1 MQIAWC
7 PERKKTVEETT
18 SGGEADAGPTTD
30 VKTKGGEQQLP
41 RRSSSSSEEPES
53 SVSTTSEEDDPLQGE
68 PQKRQLCRRLVRS
81 LYREEW
87 ANLVFDKRSRR
98 FFVEEEAPAGNFLWL
113 TTVQTKKVVSQ
124 FMECAYY
131 SLMTLRLYGEE
142 SRFRALQ
149 MCLREQPLQA
159 TDVWTACR
167 VRYHGPLG
175 VTKEEIW
182 GLLEERLTETATSEE
197 DHVFEHTV
205 DPQEADGPSTTTR
218 GDRKPPSSSTGAG
231 DVANLETQNDL
242 AESGST
248 TPVVK
253 EELDRPSGRGGPRNP
268 ATVTALCGNRVRRL
282 T

>member
-1 MQIAWC
+1 MGRLPHHSPPRGPEMQIAWC

-98 FFVEEEAPAGNFLWL
+98 FFRRRRSTSGKLPVAHDRADQEGCLAVHGMRLLLPDDPPPVRGRVALPRPAKC
-113 TTVQTKKVVSQ
+113 V
-124 FMECAYY
+124 
-131 SLMTLRLYGEE
+131 
-142 SRFRALQ
+142 
-149 MCLREQPLQA
+149 LREQPLQA

-167 VRYHGPLG
+167 VRYHGPPGSHEGRNLG
-175 VTKEEIW
+175 
-182 GLLEERLTETATSEE
+182 AT
-197 DHVFEHTV
+197 
-205 DPQEADGPSTTTR
+205 
-218 GDRKPPSSSTGAG
+218 
-231 DVANLETQNDL
+231 
-242 AESGST
+242 
-248 TPVVK
+248 
-253 EELDRPSGRGGPRNP
+253 
-268 ATVTALCGNRVRRL
+268 
-282 T
+282 